1 MQTTRQHKSS
11 PGSLLSKLAILAL
24 AGILLAGCVGVP
36 VEVMA
41 IFQSPTPT
49 PEPTFTPTI
58 SPSPSPSP
66 TPEPTLTPTL
76 TPSPTPTMTATLDR
90 NDPAN
95 WTWHDAGQPV
105 TAPILLYHHVTPE
118 YVDSDYYLTL
128 DLFTQQMD
136 WLVVEGYTSITASQL
151 VDALTQGAKLPEK
164 PVLITFD
171 DGFDDVYQYAY
182 PVLKERSLVAT
193 WYLVATYLDGQ
204 DCVTTEQ
211 AEELVSA
218 GWEVGSHSMTH
229 ADLQYTEDT
238 NYEMAQ
244 SKGLLMQELNVPVNT
259 FAYPFGSVNEFVF
272 EKVYK
277 YGFTAAMGLGKSSV
291 HDLSTLYY
299 LSRLVVTQDMTSA
312 DVAAMIAGTY
322 W

>member
-1 MQTTRQHKSS
+1 MPNLRLPARITKPYTAIA
-11 PGSLLSKLAILAL
+11 GLLL
-24 AGILLAGCVGVP
+24 AGALLAGCTVVP
-36 VEVMA
+36 VELKA
-41 IFQSPTPT
+41 FFQSPTPT
-49 PEPTFTPTI
+49 PEPTLPPTT

-76 TPSPTPTMTATLDR
+76 TPSPTPTPTATLDR

-136 WLVVEGYTSITASQL
+136 WLVAEGYTSITASQL
-151 VDALTQGAKLPEK
+151 VQAITQGGKLPDK

-171 DGFDDVYQYAY
+171 DGFVDVYQYVY
-182 PVLKERSLVAT
+182 PVLKARSLVAT
-193 WYLVATYLDGQ
+193 WYLVATYLNGQ
-204 DCVTTEQ
+204 NCVTTEQ
-211 AEELVSA
+211 AEELISA
-218 GWEVGSHSMTH
+218 GWEIGSHSMTH
-229 ADLQYTEDT
+229 ADLQYTQDS

-244 SKGLLMQELNVPVNT
+244 SRALLMKALGAPIDT
-259 FAYPFGSVNEFVF
+259 IAYPFGSANEYVF
-272 EKVYK
+272 QKTVK
-277 YGFTAAMGLGKSSV
+277 YGFTAGMGLGKSSL
-291 HDLSTLYY
+291 HDMSTLFY
-299 LSRLVVTQDMTSA
+299 LSRLVVTQGMTSTDIA
-312 DVAAMIAGTY
+312 SMIAGTY

>member
-1 MQTTRQHKSS
+1 MQTTRQHKNS
-11 PGSLLSKLAILAL
+11 PGSLLSKLVILVL
-24 AGILLAGCVGVP
+24 AAALLAGCVGVP

-41 IFQSPTPT
+41 IFQSATPT

-66 TPEPTLTPTL
+66 TLEPTLTPTL
-76 TPSPTPTMTATLDR
+76 TPSPTPTPTATLDR

-128 DLFTQQMD
+128 DLFTQQLD
-136 WLVVEGYTSITASQL
+136 WLVAEGYTSITASQL
-151 VDALTQGAKLPEK
+151 VNALTQGAKLPEK

-182 PVLKERSLVAT
+182 PVLKERSMVAT
-193 WYLVATYLDGQ
+193 WYLVATYLNGQ

-211 AEELVSA
+211 AEELISA
-218 GWEVGSHSMTH
+218 GWEIGSHSMTH
-229 ADLQYTEDT
+229 ADLKYTEDT

-244 SKGLLMQELNVPVNT
+244 SKGLLMLELNVPVNT
-259 FAYPFGSVNEFVF
+259 FAYPFGSVNDYVF

-277 YGFTAAMGLGKSSV
+277 YGFTAGMGLGKSSQ
-291 HDLSTLYY
+291 HDMSTLFY
-299 LSRLVVTQDMTSA
+299 LSRLVVTQGMTSA